1 MKVLINEIQKAVN
14 AKMGRENG
22 SAWLILRINGERV
35 KVKVNAGDFYTPMQ
49 IAMTFQNLGV
59 EDAHLEID
67 CGPGRRR

>member
-1 MKVLINEIQKAVN
+1 MKVLVNEIQKAVN

-22 SAWLILRINGERV
+22 QATLILRINGERV

-49 IAMTFQNLGV
+49 IAMTFSGV

-67 CGPGRRR
+67 GPSRRGRR

>member
-22 SAWLILRINGERV
+22 KATLILRINGERV

-49 IAMTFQNLGV
+49 IAMSFAGV
-59 EDAHLEID
+59 EDAQMEID
-67 CGPGRRR
+67 CGR